1 MLSMAYPRRIKRPSR
16 SYSPVSSISVRSICT
31 WSIFTKR
38 SFCNFSRLNPKEG
51 TFMDS
56 SSGFSSKA
64 INTPGT
70 PNSIAP
76 LIINSIESK
85 VLPQPAAPQ
94 TREGLPF
101 GSPPPVISSKPAIP
115 VGVLGNSLGGD
126 NCFFDLGGINK
137 KSNYNYGF
145 KCSAYLYKSR
155 TTVNSFVNL
164 NLWKRKINKPENSG
178 QKCIR
183 IVIN

>member
-38 SFCNFSRLNPKEG
+38 SFCNFSRSNPKEA
-51 TFMDS
+51 TFKDS

-64 INTPGT
+64 INTPES

-76 LIINSIESK
+76 RIINSIESK

-94 TREGLPF
+94 TREGLPL

-126 NCFFDLGGINK
+126 NCFFDLGGIDK
-137 KSNYNYGF
+137 KGNYMVF

-155 TTVNSFVNL
+155 TAVNSFVNL
-164 NLWKRKINKPENSG
+164 NLWKRKINKPENPG